1 MLVSCVCPCV
11 YVHVSGQALD
21 STSLRTSQA
30 LWGGPISSHHTP
42 CQWLVSPPVDWWFS
56 VHGWLLRCVLGHSWC
71 LPGGAN
77 YCWPSDKNSDLYIA
91 KCQKKKNKLQTVHCL
106 YRSINY
112 FFWLFSNYL
121 FEFVWIYLMNFT
133 FMLEVSSCFRRILK
147 KNHQATGSLAK
158 PHVSTCEVNTLKIR
172 NSSSV
177 QFYCIFTQYST
188 TMVQYTNKMLCPN

>member
-1 MLVSCVCPCV
+1 MGLFPPTTHPASGWCPHQWIDDSVSMAGCSGVYWVTPGAFLV
-11 YVHVSGQALD
+11 
-21 STSLRTSQA
+21 
-30 LWGGPISSHHTP
+30 GPIIVGLQTKI
-42 CQWLVSPPVDWWFS
+42 LIYT
-56 VHGWLLRCVLGHSWC
+56 
-71 LPGGAN
+71 LPN
-77 YCWPSDKNSDLYIA
+77 V
-91 KCQKKKNKLQTVHCL
+91 KKKTKNKLQTVHCL